1 MYRIL
6 KVCRSAIKE
15 TEFTILN
22 IKGKGHNQGYYSKR
36 SNTTEESYY
45 YNQRRKRNDIID
57 LVDINF
63 ENEKSC
69 FITLT
74 FADEAEYELAVKGFK
89 RFTRNARRQYNN
101 FKYVATIE
109 LQQRGAIHF
118 HIICNIAELEECSQF
133 VSDYWTYGTHDVQ
146 SIYDKNKL
154 ALYLTKQFIA
164 QDKTSPLFNR
174 RCYFVSQGLDK
185 PYVVKSWDISDS
197 AYNTIKSA
205 VVDNLITRNSV
216 TNSFSGSVNYNS
228 YSVKGNTIYSIL
240 PNYVLA
246 EKRCNHFNITI

>member
-15 TEFTILN
+15 TELTILN
-22 IKGKGHNQGYYSKR
+22 IKGKGHGKVESNKN

-63 ENEKSC
+63 ENQKSC
-69 FITLT
+69 FVTLT
-74 FADEAEYELAVKGFK
+74 YEDEVECQFAVNGFK

-118 HIICNIAELEECSQF
+118 HIICNIAEQEECNQF
-133 VSDYWTYGTHDVQ
+133 VSKYWTYGTHDVQ

-154 ALYLTKQFIA
+154 ALYMTKQFTA
-164 QDKTSPLFNR
+164 QDKTSLLFNR
-174 RCYFVSQGLDK
+174 RCYFVSQGLNK
-185 PYVVKSWDISDS
+185 PYIVNSWDISDS
-197 AYNTIKSA
+197 VYNSIKSA
-205 VVDNLITRNSV
+205 VVDNLLTRNSV
-216 TNSFSGSVNYNS
+216 TNAFSGNVNYRS
-228 YSVKGNTIYSIL
+228 YSVNEDTIYSIL
-240 PNYVLA
+240 PNCVFA
-246 EKRCNHFNITI
+246 EKK

>member
-15 TEFTILN
+15 TELTILN
-22 IKGKGHNQGYYSKR
+22 IKGKGKGDNSKK

-63 ENEKSC
+63 ENQKSC

-74 FADEAEYELAVKGFK
+74 FADEVEYQFAVNGFKGFA
-89 RFTRNARRQYNN
+89 RNARRRYNN

-109 LQQRGAIHF
+109 LQQRGVIHF
-118 HIICNIAELEECSQF
+118 HIICNITEQEECNQF
-133 VSDYWTYGTHDVQ
+133 VSNYWTYGTYDVQ
-146 SIYDKNKL
+146 SIYGRNKL
-154 ALYLTKQFIA
+154 ALYMTKQFTA
-164 QDKTSPLFNR
+164 QDKTSLLFNR

-197 AYNTIKSA
+197 AYNSIKLA

-216 TNSFSGSVNYNS
+216 TNGFSGNVNYSS
-228 YSVKGNTIYSIL
+228 YSVKENTICSIL
-240 PNYVLA
+240 PNCVLA
-246 EKRCNHFNITI
+246 EKRM